1 MSFKAQ
7 LNSWLIKNIK
17 FRVEVYPAFDGCIP
31 CLKNI
36 MKIGIVDF
44 NPDTSSVVSASL
56 NSIAEL
62 IPDSVEYSFLNS
74 RNFIDE
80 YEFDEF
86 DSLILTGSS
95 LSAFS
100 FQEMLKKN
108 IFEYENYFHVHKT
121 FKKLLDYKKPMI
133 GICFGAQILALVK
146 GGEIGRLKQ
155 TEFGYL
161 EHKLTN
167 DGKVDPVFGC
177 LSEIFFGAHSHN
189 DYVQQLPQ
197 SPEVKSSSIIA
208 THNDYIHAYKIV
220 CENDAVC
227 YGVQP
232 HPEMSTSGNATFM
245 ITESK
250 NEIKNIIG
258 EDEYKR
264 IVNIPENAT
273 FELSEVIPKFIE
285 SL

>member
-1 MSFKAQ
+1 
-7 LNSWLIKNIK
+7 
-17 FRVEVYPAFDGCIP
+17 
-31 CLKNI
+31 

-44 NPDTSSVVSASL
+44 NFDNSSVVAASL
-56 NSIAEL
+56 NSLAKL
-62 IPDSVEYSFLNS
+62 IPDCVEYSFLNFKN
-74 RNFIDE
+74 NFSL
-80 YEFDEF
+80 DEF
-86 DSLILTGSS
+86 DSLILTGSA
-95 LSAFS
+95 LSAYS

-121 FKKLLDYKKPMI
+121 FKKLLDYKNPVI

-146 GGEIGRLKQ
+146 GGEIGRLDQ

-161 EHKLTN
+161 EHTLTE
-167 DGKVDPVFGC
+167 DGKTDPVFGD

-189 DYVQQLPQ
+189 DYVLELPR
-197 SPEVKSSSIIA
+197 STEVKSSSIIA
-208 THNDYIHAYKIV
+208 THNNYIHAYKIV

-245 ITESK
+245 FTENK
-250 NEIKNIIG
+250 NEIKNKIG

-264 IVNIPENAT
+264 IVAVPENVT
-273 FELSEVIPKFIE
+273 FELPEVISKFIE